1 MNNNIFLNKAL
12 KYGAIIGLIMSI
24 SFIYENYVMWYSNVP
39 IVNACILYF
48 VEWLIVV
55 CIYVWLIYRFTK
67 SYSRNFTPEMGF
79 SFSQGLAF
87 SLALTMLASIIVGVT
102 ATIFQSI
109 MGYDDFVQGYI
120 GRIDELVQL
129 IKENSATDVEM
140 PADFEEMRDGVRAM
154 EQPSMLSNIYATM
167 SNYVFMGFIICSIV
181 SLIVRRRAVYINNSQ
196 NEK

>member
-1 MNNNIFLNKAL
+1 
-12 KYGAIIGLIMSI
+12 
-24 SFIYENYVMWYSNVP
+24 
-39 IVNACILYF
+39 
-48 VEWLIVV
+48 
-55 CIYVWLIYRFTK
+55 
-67 SYSRNFTPEMGF
+67 MGF